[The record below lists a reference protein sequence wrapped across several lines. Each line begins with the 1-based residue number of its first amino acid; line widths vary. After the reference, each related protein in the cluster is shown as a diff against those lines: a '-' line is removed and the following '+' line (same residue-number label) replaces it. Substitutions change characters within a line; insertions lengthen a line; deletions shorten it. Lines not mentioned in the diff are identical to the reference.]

1 MLSIKSLIRQKS
13 MQFTFFLR
21 RVCCFCLLFPCFT
34 WSSLASAE
42 EACPNPSYEHGHSYV
57 HPLKYPV
64 DFKNFAYA
72 NPRAPKGGILRMAQL
87 GTFDSFNN
95 MIDRGRLLAGYDLG
109 GAGALIYDSLMTA
122 SSDEFSSIYGRL
134 AEGIA
139 VEPNFQWVAFKLRE
153 NAYWHDGRPI
163 TVEDVI
169 FTFEQFKEIG
179 SVGLKT
185 ALTFLDKVVQIGE
198 WEVCFVTNKEVE
210 ISPII
215 PFTYGGLGILPK
227 HYWTAEG
234 KDLSETTVEPPLGSG
249 PYQLDKWEFGINGFY
264 KRVEDYW
271 GSEIPVMKGR
281 YNFETI
287 KWDYFRDEHVMVE
300 ALKADTLDFRE
311 ETVSKNW
318 TIKYDFAEVK
328 AGIFKRE
335 LRKLNRT
342 WGMWWP
348 AFWNVRIERFQDR
361 RVREAL
367 FLLYDFPYTNRV
379 ILHGFYDYG
388 NSYFYNSEMAWE
400 GLPSEDELELL
411 EPIRDQI
418 PARVFT
424 HEFEMPE
431 SSGFGINRNNVK
443 RALELFEE
451 AGWVVRNGELRH
463 IDTNEQ
469 FKVDFV
475 FVSAM
480 LLRALS
486 PYAKRLEQV
495 GIDTTSLAPELSHW
509 LHRMRARKFDGGGYL
524 YIPSNIPGLELRNHF
539 SSLTAD
545 SESSQNWLGL
555 KDPAVDYLIEKVVQ
569 ARNLKDLLA
578 ATRAFDRV
586 MLWNFYHVPGMGQP
600 GYRAVYWDRFGE
612 VRRDDLD
619 RVPVIDTW
627 WWDEEKEARLQA
639 GLKNLADV
647 Q

>member
-1 MLSIKSLIRQKS
+1 MVFCSRGEVRLYRKSIVIKFATTLIVG
-13 MQFTFFLR
+13 F
-21 RVCCFCLLFPCFT
+21 CFVLT
-34 WSSLASAE
+34 NAE
-42 EACPNPSYEHGHSYV
+42 EPCANPVYKHGHSYV
-57 HPLKYPV
+57 HPLKYGV
-64 DFKNFAYA
+64 DFTHFDYT
-72 NPRAPKGGILRMAQL
+72 NPSAPRGGVLRLAQL

-95 MIDRGRLLAGYDLG
+95 MIDKGRLLAGYDLG
-109 GAGALIYDSLMTA
+109 GPGALIYDSLMTA

-134 AEGIA
+134 AEGID
-139 VEPNFQWVAFKLRE
+139 VDPEFKWVAFKLRE
-153 NAYWHDGRPI
+153 NAYWHDGEPI
-163 TVEDVI
+163 TVDDVI
-169 FTFEQFKEIG
+169 FTFESFKEVG

-185 ALTFLDKVVQIGE
+185 ALTFLDSVIKIGE
-198 WEVCFVTNKEVE
+198 REVCFVTDISTEVT
-210 ISPII
+210 PIM
-215 PFTYGGLGILPK
+215 PFTYGGLGILPE
-227 HYWTAEG
+227 HYWTTNG
-234 KDLSETTVEPPLGSG
+234 RDLSETTVEPPLGSG
-249 PYQLDKWEFGINGFY
+249 PYKLDRWEFGINGFFE
-264 KRVEDYW
+264 RIDNYW
-271 GSEIPVMKGR
+271 GEDIPVMNGR
-281 YNFETI
+281 YNFDVI

-300 ALKADTLDFRE
+300 ALKADGLDFRE

-318 TIKYDFAEVK
+318 TIKYDFPEVQ
-328 AGIFKRE
+328 AGIFTKE
-335 LRKLNRT
+335 LRKINRA

-348 AFWNVRIERFQDR
+348 VFWNVRIERFQDR

-400 GLPSEDELELL
+400 GLPSADELELL
-411 EPIRDQI
+411 EPIRNQI
-418 PARVFT
+418 PPRVFT
-424 HEFEMPE
+424 HEFVMPE
-431 SSGFGINRNNVK
+431 SSGFGVNRENVK

-451 AGWVVRNGELRH
+451 AGWVVKDGELRH
-463 IDTNEQ
+463 VETDEQ

-475 FVSAM
+475 FVSPM

-486 PYAKRLEQV
+486 PYSKRLQQV
-495 GIDTTSLAPELSHW
+495 GIDTTSLAPEISHW

-545 SESSQNWLGL
+545 SENSQNWVGL
-555 KDPAVDYLIEKVVQ
+555 KDPAVDFLIEKVVQ

-578 ATRAFDRV
+578 ATRALDRV

-600 GYRAVYWDRFGE
+600 GYRAVHWNRFGE
-612 VRRDDLD
+612 VRREDLD

-639 GLKNLADV
+639 GLRDLADV